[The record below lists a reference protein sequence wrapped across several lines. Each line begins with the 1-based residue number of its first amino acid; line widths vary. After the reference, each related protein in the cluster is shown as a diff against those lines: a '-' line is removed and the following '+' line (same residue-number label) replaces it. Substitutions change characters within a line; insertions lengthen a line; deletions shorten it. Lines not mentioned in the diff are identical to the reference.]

1 MKVNSTLYALRS
13 TPKQTLLMLYFL
25 SVIVLLSAVSVS
37 AQTIQIRENINAC
50 YTTIVQNFTFSSSS
64 GSPVRNTY
72 TGTNFNGNNPMRVIW
87 VVGSSRWE
95 IQQFFVGSW
104 VWDYYSTFASYPNP
118 PDLATGNWQKDP
130 ACTGTLVQFDGTG
143 TQIVLPIE
151 LAQFD
156 VKNTEGAKNH
166 LTWRTASEK
175 DNSHFDIERS
185 TDGTTF
191 HSIGQ
196 VKGNNKPSSYQYTDA
211 APFTTSY
218 YRLKQVDFDGT
229 ATYSKVVSVEQKGKG
244 KGLKVY
250 PTLVSN
256 GLLTVDTEGGDYSI
270 YNIVGQQVQ
279 SGTTAQRLDVS
290 ALAKG
295 TYILKVGTE
304 QAKFVKQ

>member
-1 MKVNSTLYALRS
+1 
-13 TPKQTLLMLYFL
+13 MLYFL

-37 AQTIQIRENINAC
+37 AQTIQIRENNNAC
-50 YTTIVQNFTFSSSS
+50 YTTSVQNFTFSSSS

-72 TGTNFNGNNPMRVIW
+72 TGTNINGNSPMRVIW
-87 VVGSSRWE
+87 VVVSSRWE
-95 IQQFFVGSW
+95 IQQFYGGSW

-118 PDLATGNWQKDP
+118 PDLAIGNWQKDP
-130 ACTGTLVQFDGTG
+130 ACTGTLVQFNGTG
-143 TQIVLPIE
+143 TQTVLPIE

-156 VKNTEGAKNH
+156 AQNTERSKNH

-218 YRLKQVDFDGT
+218 YRLKQVDNDGKFE
-229 ATYSKVVSVEQKGKG
+229 YSKVISIVQTGKG
-244 KGLKVY
+244 KGLSLY
-250 PTLVSN
+250 PNPVSSH
-256 GLLTVDTEGGDYSI
+256 LTIENTEGSDFQI
-270 YNIVGQQVQ
+270 LNLLGQQVLT
-279 SGTTAQRLDVS
+279 GKTAQRLDVS
-290 ALAKG
+290 ALSQG
-295 TYILKVGTE
+295 TYILKVGAE
-304 QAKFVKQ
+304 QVKFVKQ